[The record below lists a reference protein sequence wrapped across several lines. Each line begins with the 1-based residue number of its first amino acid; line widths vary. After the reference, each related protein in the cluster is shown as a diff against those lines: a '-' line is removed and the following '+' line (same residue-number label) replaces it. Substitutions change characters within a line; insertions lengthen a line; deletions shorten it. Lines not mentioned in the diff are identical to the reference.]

1 MQTLTLKLY
10 RIGDH
15 HRSAAR
21 VARLDAFGLTL
32 CLYAADVQR
41 HHRNSRSCRQ
51 LQLIRAHFPNLVL
64 SLRLRLGPARIRK
77 IVEIV
82 ATRSQIWLHHRKCQH
97 RILGGSAFI
106 TVQIEE
112 VVAKLLP
119 GLDKLS
125 CPRTR
130 LTELNIKR
138 TDSQIDV
145 RDNTHGRTPQLNP
158 RVNGHTGRSEEEC
171 RFYSQRNADLGFD
184 I

>member
-97 RILGGSAFI
+97 RILGGSAIF

-112 VVAKLLP
+112 VVAELLP
-119 GLDKLS
+119 GLDQLWF
-125 CPRTR
+125 PGTL

-145 RDNTHGRTPQLNP
+145 GYTTDGRTPQLNT
-158 RVNGHTGRSEEEC
+158 RGNGHTDRGEEEC
-171 RFYSQRNADLGFD
+171 RFDSQRNAELGFE